1 MRWWRENPRD
11 VPAPFD
17 ATIPIEGL
25 IIAGRDKSLDDDSR
39 RRLLHIN
46 HGYHDLRPS
55 SAARS
60 ADVVPRVLMLAC
72 RPCRRRRLI
81 VLTLD
86 WLFISIVQPRNNTLD
101 VPGIG
106 PVEPFTLFVLLSLNR
121 EP

>member
-46 HGYHDLRPS
+46 HGYHDLS
-55 SAARS
+55 VITY
-60 ADVVPRVLMLAC
+60 DDLL
-72 RPCRRRRLI
+72 RRLDQ
-81 VLTLD
+81 LMSSLGYYC
-86 WLFISIVQPRNNTLD
+86 WLAAHA
-101 VPGIG
+101 
-106 PVEPFTLFVLLSLNR
+106 VEDGSLSLPWSGCSFPLSNR
-121 EP
+121 GIIPWTFLA